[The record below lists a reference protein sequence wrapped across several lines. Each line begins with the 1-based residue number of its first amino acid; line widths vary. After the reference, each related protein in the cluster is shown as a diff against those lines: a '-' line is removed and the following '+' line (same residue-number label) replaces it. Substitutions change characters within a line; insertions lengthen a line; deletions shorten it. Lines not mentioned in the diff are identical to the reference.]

1 MRLLKVL
8 SLAIITILS
17 FNKCTNKKEAEVI
30 VSKRPNFIF
39 FIIDDME
46 KNQFNCLPEGK
57 GKNLTPNIDKLAEGG
72 TLMMG
77 QYVASP
83 VCTPARFNSLTGVYG
98 SRAHNK
104 EFKREA
110 EKNGQTVVQWNTDII
125 PSDKNTL
132 PRILRRNGYRTGF
145 VGKNHVMK
153 VKGWKWLPFDTDVS
167 KPEIKKILAE
177 NKKLVQEGFQKMG
190 WDFVESVYYRNPEML
205 GPEVLSV
212 HNQDWVTNGGLD
224 FLTSQG
230 KNKPFFLYFATTLV
244 HWPTEPKRSWNA
256 NPLATADGFLDDT
269 LQVQPPRHTIP
280 ERIKKA
286 GIHGN
291 NSENVLWLDDAIG
304 AIMKELERKG
314 MLENTYVFFLSDHG
328 QDAKGTLYQGG
339 VSNPSIIWHYGGL
352 KSGKKNFTRVSN
364 IDFAPTILDL
374 AGVDYTKYNF
384 DGESF
389 KKVLEGD
396 SSEVHKSLFFEM
408 GYTRAV
414 IKGDYKYLALRYP
427 EYALKWSLKKRKQ
440 MVDSINA
447 RRRKRNQVLANP
459 EADPTK
465 PFSHITLLAGGNNA
479 ELTSTGKLPGYYDP
493 DQLYNLKTDPH
504 EMHNL
509 AKDPK
514 YKKILKEMK
523 EEMKKYIKSFG
534 DTFPVDRQ
542 DKSQLELY
550 NLSQHKR

>member
-1 MRLLKVL
+1 MKLAKSLILVVIVL
-8 SLAIITILS
+8 FAFT
-17 FNKCTNKKEAEVI
+17 KCTSKKENTDVA
-30 VSKRPNFIF
+30 KRPNFIF
-39 FIIDDME
+39 FLIDDME

-72 TLMMG
+72 TLMMN

-83 VCTPARFNSLTGVYG
+83 VCTPSRFNCLTGIYG
-98 SRAHNK
+98 SRANNE

-110 EKNGQTVVQWNTDII
+110 RKNGQTVVQWNTDII

-167 KPEIKKILAE
+167 KPEVKEILTK
-177 NKKLVQEGFQKMG
+177 NKKLVQEGFKEMG

-212 HNQDWVTNGGLD
+212 HNQDWLTKGGID
-224 FLTSQG
+224 FLESQ
-230 KNKPFFLYFATTLV
+230 KKEEPFFLYFATTLV

-269 LQVQPPRHTIP
+269 LRVQPPRHTIP

-286 GIHGN
+286 GINGN
-291 NSENVLWLDDAIG
+291 NSENVLWLDDGIG
-304 AIMKELERKG
+304 AIMKTLEEQG

-328 QDAKGTLYQGG
+328 QEAKGTLYQGG
-339 VSNPSIIWHYGGL
+339 IHNPSIIWHYGGL
-352 KSGKKNFTRVSN
+352 KSGKKNYTIVSN
-364 IDFAPTILDL
+364 IDFAPSILDL
-374 AGVDYTKYNF
+374 AGIDYSKYPF
-384 DGESF
+384 DGVSF

-396 SSEVHKSLFFEM
+396 SSAVHESLFFEM

-414 IKGDYKYLALRYP
+414 IKGDFKYLALRYP
-427 EYALKWSLKKRKQ
+427 EYALKWTLEERKAK
-440 MVDSINA
+440 VDSINA
-447 RRRKRNQVLANP
+447 RRKKRKQILANP
-459 EADPTK
+459 KGDPTK
-465 PFSHITLLAGGNNA
+465 PFSHITLLPGGNTA
-479 ELTSTGKLPGYYDP
+479 ELSSTGKLPGYYDP
-493 DQLYNLKTDPH
+493 DQLYNLKTDPN
-504 EMHNL
+504 ELHNL
-509 AKDPK
+509 AYDPK
-514 YKKILKEMK
+514 YKDILEDMK
-523 EEMKKYIKSFG
+523 KEMKKYIKSFG
-534 DTFPVDRQ
+534 DTFPVDRK

-550 NLSQHKR
+550 KLRQHKR